1 MEYIT
6 IGDIKEAELAMIGV
20 VASKGTASTPPTEIV
35 GSRVGRIPLGPS
47 CNKLFIGGGRGSTS
61 LCEVPLGFSFNS
73 NWSLK
78 DLFSSLNFDRAEY
91 KASISRLNMLFDD
104 SIPFSIHS
112 IVYSFELRS
121 SFARFNSS
129 LRESISL
136 GSDELIWTGSS
147 TTPPLHPNYDMY
159 ALDLCPPTY
168 LPIHVF

>member
-1 MEYIT
+1 MLGAVT
-6 IGDIKEAELAMIGV
+6 GKDTV
-20 VASKGTASTPPTEIV
+20 STPPAEIIWDE
-35 GSRVGRIPLGPS
+35 S
-47 CNKLFIGGGRGSTS
+47 FIGGRGGGIS
-61 LCEVPLGFSFNS
+61 LFSFNS

-112 IVYSFELRS
+112 IVYSYELRS
-121 SFARFNSS
+121 SFTCSNSS

-147 TTPPLHPNYDMY
+147 ITLPLHPNHDMY

-168 LPIHVF
+168 LPI